1 MSEFTNQLKAK
12 ADIGRLIG
20 EFVALKPGGSGYVG
34 LCPFHSEKTPSF
46 HVHRARQFY
55 YCFGCHAHGD
65 IFQFFMQ
72 LRHLTFPEAVEQ
84 VAERLGVTV
93 PRQGAGEGDPQRQEL
108 LRIHASA
115 QIYFERRLA
124 APEGAAARAYLAE
137 RELEPAAARF
147 QLGYAP
153 EGGRGLALHLQAEG
167 YTPDQAL
174 RAGLCQ
180 LRRESGGERAPEAP
194 AWTDL
199 YDRFRQRLMF
209 PIADE
214 RGRVIAFGGR
224 ALALDPT
231 GKTPKYLN
239 SPESPLYT
247 KGRVL
252 YNLDRARE
260 AIRQLGYV
268 ILVEGYFDCIRV
280 FEAGFENVVASCGT
294 ALTAAQI
301 APVARL
307 SKKAVINFDPDAAGA
322 AAAERSIGLLLEEGF
337 AMRVVVLEGGLDP
350 DLYVRRRG
358 AAAYGE
364 ALKGSRSFFDYLAER
379 ARRQYDLRRGE
390 GKVAALNHLLPY
402 LSRVHDPILRQN
414 LAENLAVELGIE
426 AGLLSQQLA
435 RAARE
440 RRAQMPAASPGAAS
454 EMLYAERVIL
464 RALAEWPERRASL
477 GGMLQQEE
485 LLQGLPSEG
494 VAGALRAAGEG
505 LATWEEMTEGWEA
518 ADRLWLAQAL
528 LSPQGEAELSEPVL
542 AGALAALRERRAGKQ
557 TRELQGRI
565 QQAAA
570 RGDRVEL
577 EGLLRE
583 KAAWDARLRQPEG
596 EPGGG
601 AAATGG

>member
-20 EFVALKPGGSGYVG
+20 EFVALKPGGSGYLG
-34 LCPFHSEKTPSF
+34 LCPFHGEKTPSF
-46 HVHRARQFY
+46 HVHSARQFY

-65 IFQFFMQ
+65 IFQFYMQ
-72 LRHLTFPEAVEQ
+72 IRKLSFPEAVEQ
-84 VAERLGVTV
+84 VAERLGVPV
-93 PRQGAGEGDPQRQEL
+93 PRQGAGEGDPQRQEQ
-108 LRIHASA
+108 LRIHAAA
-115 QIYFERRLA
+115 QSYFERRLA
-124 APEGAAARAYLAE
+124 AAEGASARAYLAE
-137 RELEPAAARF
+137 REMASAAERF
-147 QLGYAP
+147 HLGYAP
-153 EGGRGLALHLQAEG
+153 EAGRGLTLHLQAEG
-167 YTPDQAL
+167 YAPELAL

-180 LRRESGGERAPEAP
+180 LRRESGGERPPEA
-194 AWTDL
+194 ADWTNL
-199 YDRFRQRLMF
+199 YDRFRHRLIF
-209 PIADE
+209 PIADD

-224 ALALDPT
+224 ALAHDPS

-239 SPESPLYT
+239 SPESPLYS

-280 FEAGFENVVASCGT
+280 FLAGFENVVASCGT

-301 APVARL
+301 AQVGRL
-307 SKKAVINFDPDAAGA
+307 SKKAVINFDPDTAGA

-337 AMRVVVLEGGLDP
+337 QMRVVVLEGGLDP
-350 DLYVRRRG
+350 DLFVRRQG

-379 ARRQYDLRRGE
+379 ARKQFDVRRGE

-414 LAENLAVELGIE
+414 LAENLAVQLGVE
-426 AGLLSQQLA
+426 TGLLSQELA

-440 RRAQMPAASPGAAS
+440 RRAQLPTQTTAATP

-464 RALAEWPERRASL
+464 RALAEWAGRRASL
-477 GGMLQQEE
+477 GELLEQEE

-494 VAGALRAAGEG
+494 LARGLQAAGGGEAG
-505 LATWEEMTEGWEA
+505 WEEMTAGWAA
-518 ADRLWLAQAL
+518 ADRHWLAQAL
-528 LSPQGEAELSEPVL
+528 LAPQGEADLTEAEL
-542 AGALAALRERRAGKQ
+542 AGALAALRERRAGR
-557 TRELQGRI
+557 TARELQTRI

-570 RGDRVEL
+570 SGDRAAL
-577 EGLLRE
+577 EALVRQ
-583 KAAWDARLRQPEG
+583 KAALDARRREG
-596 EPGGG
+596 AGERSQG
-601 AAATGG
+601 AHA